1 MRAENRRS
9 SLVNPYQIAADLSRD
24 GKHEQGYKII
34 AKLLTDNPM
43 DIQALVTGS
52 YITRAMG
59 ALPVAYHYA
68 RAATQLRPTDAPAWT
83 NLGHAA
89 SQMWLVEE
97 AERHYFKALECSKSD
112 FDRKVLWVNL
122 SALYLDDGKFD
133 KAQGYIEKVLAKYP
147 DDVDAK
153 ANLGFCLLAQRKW
166 EGWKGYRN
174 TIGSDW
180 RPRIQYK
187 DEPEW
192 DGTPGKVV
200 ALYGD
205 QGLGDEISFASMIPD
220 AADVCSKVIVDCD
233 ERLEG
238 LFRRSFPQVKV
249 YGTRTAK
256 DAKWDKADW
265 HIDASLPLGQIGEY
279 FRTTDESFPG
289 TPYLTACPDRM
300 KMWKALFAQKGKPV
314 IGIAWT
320 GGMPRTNARNRR
332 IGLEDWLPIFGMDA
346 HFVSLQY
353 KDSSDEIAAFRK
365 KYHVD
370 LKQYPWGTLTKDYDD
385 TAALIASLAHVVC
398 IQTAV
403 AHTAGALGVPVTV
416 LVPEA
421 TQWRYGKSQDSIPW
435 YESLRVVRQAKTG
448 SWSKEIER
456 TANELRTYF
465 SRVPGAAGAA
475 ARNDQ
480 LRHSVHRV
488 CAGGVRN
495 HQPHGD
501 YARPGLRMRQPVQ
514 SREEPEGGSQA
525 SVPSV

>member
-1 MRAENRRS
+1 MRAAARKS
-9 SLVNPYQIAADLSRD
+9 SLVNPYQIAADLSRE

-34 AKLLTDNPM
+34 AKLLTDNPL

-68 RAATQLRPTDAPAWT
+68 RAAAQLRPTDAPAWT

-89 SQMWLVEE
+89 SQMWLVKE

-133 KAQGYIEKVLAKYP
+133 KAQIYIEKVLSLYP
-147 DDVDAK
+147 NDVDAK
-153 ANLGFCLLAQRKW
+153 ANLGFCQLAQRNW
-166 EGWKGYRN
+166 GGWKGYRN

-180 RPRIQYK
+180 RPRVQYA

-205 QGLGDEISFASMIPD
+205 QGLGDEVSFASMIPD
-220 AADVCSKVIVDCD
+220 AVDMCAKVIIDCD

-238 LFRRSFPQVKV
+238 LFRRSFPKAKI

-256 DAKWDKADW
+256 DAKWDKEDW
-265 HIDASLPLGQIGEY
+265 TIGASLPLGQIGEY

-289 TPYLTACPDRM
+289 TPYLIPCPDRV
-300 KMWKALFAQKGKPV
+300 KMWKALFSQKRKPV
-314 IGIAWT
+314 IGVAWT

-332 IGLEDWLPIFGMDA
+332 IALDDLLPLFRLDA

-353 KDSSDEIAAFRK
+353 KDSAEEIAAFRAK
-365 KYHVD
+365 HTVD
-370 LKQYPWGTLTKDYDD
+370 LKQYAWGTLTKDYDD
-385 TAALIASLAHVVC
+385 TAALIASLDYVVC

-403 AHTAGALGVPVTV
+403 AHTAGALGVPITV

-421 TQWRYGKSQDSIPW
+421 TQWRYGKSQESIPW
-435 YESLRVVRQAKTG
+435 YDSLRVVRQQKTG
-448 SWSKEIER
+448 SWSAEIER
-456 TANELRTYF
+456 TVTEVAAYLG
-465 SRVPGAAGAA
+465 RVPGGTGAT

-480 LRHSVHRV
+480 LRHGIHRLCTDGESDGQPV
-488 CAGGVRN
+488 GG
-495 HQPHGD
+495 H
-501 YARPGLRMRQPVQ
+501 ASLGLRLRSQLQ
-514 SREEPEGGSQA
+514 SRQESESGSQTPIS
-525 SVPSV
+525 SV